1 MLLHERRYRMYT
13 ARRAFGIVPVLVF
26 LMALML
32 FVGTGVSSVSDFAQ
46 VLLRAVA
53 ASLTST
59 LVCIAAYG
67 FYGYTVDRTHGL

>member
-1 MLLHERRYRMYT
+1 MLLHERRSKMYT
-13 ARRAFGIVPVLVF
+13 ARRAFGTVPVLVF
-26 LMALML
+26 LLALML
-32 FVGTGVSSVSDFAQ
+32 FVGSGVTSPSDFAQ

>member
-1 MLLHERRYRMYT
+1 MLLHERRSRMHT
-13 ARRAFGIVPVLVF
+13 AKRAFAAVPVLVF

-32 FVGTGVSSVSDFAQ
+32 FAGTGVSSASDFAQ

-53 ASLTST
+53 ASLTSS

-67 FYGYTVDRTHGL
+67 FYTYTVDRTYGL

>member
-1 MLLHERRYRMYT
+1 MLLHERRSRMYT
-13 ARRAFGIVPVLVF
+13 ARRAFSTVPVLVF

-32 FVGTGVSSVSDFAQ
+32 FTGTGVASASDFAQ
-46 VLLRAVA
+46 VLLRAIA
-53 ASLTST
+53 ASLTSS

>member
-1 MLLHERRYRMYT
+1 MYT
-13 ARRAFGIVPVLVF
+13 ARRAFSTVPVLVF

-32 FVGTGVSSVSDFAQ
+32 FTGTGVASASDFAQ
-46 VLLRAVA
+46 VLLRAIA
-53 ASLTST
+53 ASLTSS